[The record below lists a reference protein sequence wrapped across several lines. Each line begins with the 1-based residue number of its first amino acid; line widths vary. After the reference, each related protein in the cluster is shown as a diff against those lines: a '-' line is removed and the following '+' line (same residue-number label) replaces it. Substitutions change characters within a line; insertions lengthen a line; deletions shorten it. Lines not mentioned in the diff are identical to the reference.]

1 MCKNSPVS
9 VKYKKENRFLF
20 LPHGVDC
27 RVYHMPEIIKIGY
40 FLTGVI
46 QKAFWDTVHIEL
58 WLILSSI
65 CVKKIHQFLSSI
77 NKDARKRKLVSFFF
91 LTV

>member
-1 MCKNSPVS
+1 
-9 VKYKKENRFLF
+9 
-20 LPHGVDC
+20 
-27 RVYHMPEIIKIGY
+27 MPEIIKIGY

-77 NKDARKRKLVSFFF
+77 NKDARKRKLVSFFPYGVVSIS
-91 LTV
+91 LLHKILNACQN